1 MEDIAGKLVAMDVY
15 EPQTFAL
22 MVFGG
27 FFIISSLVYL
37 VSAFG
42 TTEKS
47 YEEAI
52 AEQRAHMENEK
63 HAKSDGKSKK
73 KPFNARKKKKPESMQ
88 EAQVITPTPVVIP
101 VNDVPVAPVKPQK
114 VQKQSP
120 KPKADSDAKPVKKAK
135 SSEEK
140 TTPKP
145 KKEAKKPAP
154 VVVEEFIQKA
164 VDKQTFA
171 APPPPQ
177 PKKVTEVPVKAAHSE
192 PVKSEPLKV
201 KAKKETTISASSG
214 SVKTVVATIK
224 AARLN
229 DKEIQQIVDTLLNK
243 QNGSGNADQ
252 WTMANQRS
260 DPMSSLKRQLQEK
273 EQQLHNEILS
283 TQASAQKVKE
293 MRNELAQ
300 EKQQTMKSDMDHKT
314 RISSLEKDIQ
324 ALHLRM
330 SQTHEQHSKEG
341 ASYQLKIKQLQAMVD
356 ESNSG
361 VIQKLREEN
370 NMLKTEANRSVA
382 KKEQLMGNELARL
395 QAENSKLQ
403 SQLSGNKDHSRK
415 TDDLRH
421 NYESRIGQLEQQLQQ
436 VQVNHNEKENM
447 LSKRLEEMSSEL
459 RTADDQKSTL
469 ARELEAAQKSAK
481 MAATEADKTKK
492 QFQELQ
498 KSNSGE
504 SEAYTNLESK
514 LKVVLREKADL
525 DARLGNVQAHF
536 AQEERKFTETLKRLK
551 DANEQND
558 ELKDKLKSSADQ
570 LNSREKSTIEK
581 EKQIQDQKNQIS
593 SLNSQVSELKKSL
606 ANKTESDSAINGQ
619 VKETESLLKEK
630 ESIITDLQEKV
641 GSSQSE
647 LEKLKAEVDKQKKK
661 NDALR
666 DKNWKAMNAISASEK
681 ACEEKVSQGLK
692 DLKDQLS
699 SAVTTEQAS
708 ARNTLKNLFP
718 DVAIDSKL
726 PHSEWLTA
734 FELQAKDSLSN
745 TVEESNQSKTID
757 SLNIQLSTAANEKTQ
772 LASQCQ
778 HYKKVLADTEKILNQ
793 LQASV
798 QSEES
803 KWHEKLTVAETELN
817 QTKAELASLTDEI
830 ETAQQLREQAD
841 KNEQLNQGLL
851 CELKASQEIIQEL
864 SQEVISVSNANDS
877 TNNVLAEVQKQLA
890 QVKTD
895 FDTANQESVDK
906 LNGEIDNLKTKLA
919 NEQEK
924 CKKLSNDLS
933 KASTSAPNNQ
943 LTEELDRAKEA
954 EAVSKKKLSE
964 VTAELE
970 AARKVSDETA
980 KCVEQLKKDL
990 EAAKL
995 ALETANEQKGSPGDD
1010 LEVVTKELQE
1020 TKTALQ
1026 KEKSMTK
1033 ELGTAAA
1040 KLQNMLKKNQT
1051 LLSAE
1056 REVTKDLK
1064 AKLGQ
1069 LDNGKEETKSAEVS
1083 GSAV

>member
-661 NDALR
+661 ND
-666 DKNWKAMNAISASEK
+666 
-681 ACEEKVSQGLK
+681 
-692 DLKDQLS
+692 DQLS

-1069 LDNGKEETKSAEVS
+1069 LDAEGTSQLSQKEMEQQLVEAAKEEKSKNGKEETKSAEVS

>member
-514 LKVVLREKADL
+514 LK
-525 DARLGNVQAHF
+525 
-536 AQEERKFTETLKRLK
+536 
-551 DANEQND
+551 ND

-1069 LDNGKEETKSAEVS
+1069 LDAEGTSQLSQKEMEQQLVEAAKEEKSKNGKEETKSAEVS

>member
-514 LKVVLREKADL
+514 
-525 DARLGNVQAHF
+525 
-536 AQEERKFTETLKRLK
+536 LK

-1069 LDNGKEETKSAEVS
+1069 LDAEGTSQLSQKEMEQQLVEAAKEEKSKNGKEETKSAEVS